1 MMDVPNPKGR
11 KCPINFFE
19 SQLSFFVF
27 FFFVLM
33 SFMEEKKSRCTNKLP
48 GSLNYSCYVDKGKT
62 FTESMDAES
71 LYFFTS
77 HSVKVTN
84 WLYSKRQGN
93 SSAKALY
100 RLERKTRKE
109 HIQIPK
115 EISNFKASWKSN
127 SQSVFCF
134 RILRSET
141 GVIYLFIHFC
151 YFFTHCYHQVMD
163 GIFGMGIKTKVNHS

>member
-1 MMDVPNPKGR
+1 M
-11 KCPINFFE
+11 
-19 SQLSFFVF
+19 
-27 FFFVLM
+27 
-33 SFMEEKKSRCTNKLP
+33 
-48 GSLNYSCYVDKGKT
+48 NYLYYVDKGKT

-134 RILRSET
+134 RILRSEA

-151 YFFTHCYHQVMD
+151 DLNHVFLYFFTNCYHQVMD

>member
-1 MMDVPNPKGR
+1 
-11 KCPINFFE
+11 
-19 SQLSFFVF
+19 
-27 FFFVLM
+27 
-33 SFMEEKKSRCTNKLP
+33 
-48 GSLNYSCYVDKGKT
+48 
-62 FTESMDAES
+62 MDAES

-134 RILRSET
+134 RILRSEVS
-141 GVIYLFIHFC
+141 VIYLFIHFC
-151 YFFTHCYHQVMD
+151 DLNHVFFFY
-163 GIFGMGIKTKVNHS
+163 IFYTLLSSGYGWDLWYGNKNQSKSFLNDE